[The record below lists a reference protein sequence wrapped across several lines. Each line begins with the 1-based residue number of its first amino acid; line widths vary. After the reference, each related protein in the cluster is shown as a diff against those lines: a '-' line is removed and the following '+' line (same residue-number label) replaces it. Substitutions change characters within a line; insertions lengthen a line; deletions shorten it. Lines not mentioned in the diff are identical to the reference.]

1 MDEDPM
7 SKTHR
12 IRSGLLY
19 VALDA
24 NNGCLLGENEH
35 YAFLQR
41 EHAPILALLD
51 GKRSDDEIAEE
62 LATTIGRAETYYHLM
77 QLKAQALIVE
87 KKSQTEQHIEALWH
101 GAGFSP
107 SQVDQLRHSHRFT
120 VKSNIEMLRE
130 TVETVLEELGLLAC
144 GDDATRNIV
153 IAPCHDYLCPSV
165 ERTVMNALA
174 EECLC
179 VPMKLTGKSIWFG
192 PMLSS
197 KGKPCWRC
205 LTDQLL
211 RNRPVETYLLKQ
223 GIGRDQIV
231 AAPSDVA
238 SWTIMSS
245 AYFGILELAHTLL
258 VPECLALENHV
269 ITLNHRPA
277 SVQRHRIRTRPQCA
291 QCGDPSL
298 VQERYTRPIFIDG
311 DKHPISKHG
320 GYRVVTAS
328 KTFDNNQHLVD
339 PITGIVAKLGTL
351 ERRSHVLRPVFGAA
365 YFKHPAS
372 NTVTP
377 DESFVHVAYGK
388 GDTFEQARA
397 SALCEAVE
405 RVTAIY
411 QGDEPVIRGTYASL
425 QPDAVDPRLLQ
436 NFSDKQYED
445 RQPGN
450 ELIDKN
456 FVPLPFKEDLEISW
470 TPAWSLTHNRQRLL
484 PTAYCF
490 SHVPVEPKELVCGHN
505 PNGHAAGNCLEEA
518 ILQGFLELVE
528 RDAVAIWWYNRIKR
542 PKVDI
547 HSFDDPY
554 LVKVQEHYRALGWE
568 PWILNVT
575 HDLGIPCVVSMARN
589 IHNHN
594 YIIGMGC
601 HLDPRIAIQRAV
613 TEMHQVFD
621 PSGKEPP
628 LWNES
633 EIEQPD
639 FLKPSDAIQYASDF
653 QMPED
658 ATLGACIHGCVE
670 KLRQAG
676 LEMLVLDYTRPDVGI
691 ATAKVIV
698 PTLRHFWRRV
708 GPGRLYD
715 VPVKLGWLEKPL
727 EEDALNPKSLVV

>member
-1 MDEDPM
+1 M
-7 SKTHR
+7 SKIHR
-12 IRSGLLY
+12 IRPGLLY
-19 VALDA
+19 AALDA
-24 NNGCLLGENEH
+24 NSGCLLGENEH

-51 GKRSDDEIAEE
+51 GKRSDDEIAEN
-62 LATTIGRAETYYHLM
+62 LASTVGRAETYYHLM
-77 QLKAQALIVE
+77 QLKDQALVVE
-87 KKSQTEQHIEALWH
+87 VKPQAEQHIETIWH

-107 SQVDQLRHSHRFT
+107 SQVDLLRRSHRFT
-120 VKSNIEMLRE
+120 VKSHIETLQV
-130 TVETVLEELGLLAC
+130 TVETVLGELGLLAC
-144 GDDATRNIV
+144 GDEATRSVV
-153 IAPCHDYLCPSV
+153 IIPCHDYLCSSV
-165 ERTVMNALA
+165 ERTVMNALS
-174 EECLC
+174 EGCLC

-197 KGKPCWRC
+197 TGKPCWTC

-211 RNRPVETYLLKQ
+211 KNRPVEAYLLKR
-223 GIGRDQIV
+223 GLGCDQVV

-238 SWTIMSS
+238 SWTMKSS
-245 AYFGILELAHTLL
+245 AYFSILELAHALII
-258 VPECLALENHV
+258 PECLELETHV
-269 ITLNHRPA
+269 ITLSHRPA
-277 SVQRHRIRTRPQCA
+277 SVKRHRIRTRPQCVH
-291 QCGDPSL
+291 CGDPGL
-298 VQERYTRPIFIDG
+298 VQELYTRPITIDG

-320 GYRVVTAS
+320 GYRVVTSS
-328 KTFDNNQHLVD
+328 KTFDSYQHLVD
-339 PITGIVAKLGTL
+339 PITGIVAKLGPL
-351 ERRSHVLRPVFGAA
+351 EKRSHALRPVFGAA
-365 YFKHPAS
+365 YFKHPAPEM
-372 NTVTP
+372 VTP
-377 DESFVHVAYGK
+377 DESFVQMAYGK

-405 RVTAIY
+405 RIAAMY

-425 QPDAVDPRLLQ
+425 QPDAVDPRVLQ
-436 NFSDKQYED
+436 NFSDKQYEA
-445 RQPGN
+445 RQSGD
-450 ELIDKN
+450 ELIDRN

-490 SHVPVEPKELVCGHN
+490 SHVPVEPEELVCGHN

-528 RDAVAIWWYNRIKR
+528 RDAVAVWWYNRIKR
-542 PKVDI
+542 PRVDI
-547 HSFDDPY
+547 RSFDDPY
-554 LVKVQEHYRALGWE
+554 LISVHEHYRVLGWE
-568 PWILNVT
+568 PWVLDVT
-575 HDLGIPCVVSMARN
+575 HDLGIPCVVSLARN

-633 EIEQPD
+633 EIEHPA
-639 FLKPSDAIQYASDF
+639 FLKPSNSIRYASDF
-653 QMPED
+653 QTPKE
-658 ATLGACIHGCVE
+658 ATLGACIHRCIE

-715 VPVKLGWLEKPL
+715 VPVKLGWLEKSL
-727 EEDALNPKSLVV
+727 DEEHLNPKSLVV